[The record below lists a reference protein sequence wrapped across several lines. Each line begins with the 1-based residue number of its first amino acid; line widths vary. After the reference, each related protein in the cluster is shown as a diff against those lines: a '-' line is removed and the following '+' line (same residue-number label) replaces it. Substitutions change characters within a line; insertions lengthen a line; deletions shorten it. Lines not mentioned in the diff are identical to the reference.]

1 MNNNNNNPMIWLARL
16 CYFENHFIG
25 ISNCQ
30 ETRVWILLNLSMFCV
45 WRLCSAGPIATVAK
59 IPRPRLKNVSV
70 SMSCALFTDP
80 QTFFLANFLLK
91 IDPTVLFIHLKL
103 FCYSFFNNKWYPNRP
118 LASK

>member
-1 MNNNNNNPMIWLARL
+1 MNNNNNNNNPMIWLARL

-70 SMSCALFTDP
+70 SMSCALFTDL
-80 QTFFLANFLLK
+80 QTFFLANSLLK
-91 IDPTVLFIHLKL
+91 VDPTVLFTHLKL
-103 FCYSFFNNKWYPNRP
+103 FCYSFFQQ
-118 LASK
+118 

>member
-1 MNNNNNNPMIWLARL
+1 MNNNNNNNNPMIWLARL

-59 IPRPRLKNVSV
+59 ISRPRLKNVFV
-70 SMSCALFTDP
+70 SMSCALFMRPTNLFFNKIFIKNKSYSTIYTFKIILLQFFSTINGIQTDP
-80 QTFFLANFLLK
+80 
-91 IDPTVLFIHLKL
+91 
-103 FCYSFFNNKWYPNRP
+103 
-118 LASK
+118 